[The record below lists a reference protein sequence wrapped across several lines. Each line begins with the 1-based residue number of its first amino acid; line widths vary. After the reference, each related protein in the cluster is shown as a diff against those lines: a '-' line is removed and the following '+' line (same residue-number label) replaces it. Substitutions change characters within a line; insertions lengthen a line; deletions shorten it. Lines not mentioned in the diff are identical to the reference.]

1 MTHKS
6 LFSTNADKGD
16 AEQPWLDLA
25 AARVPTPEELAVRVN
40 PIKQVAPFVTFS
52 LRLTRMVLAGHR

>member
-6 LFSTNADKGD
+6 LFTTNADKGD

-25 AARVPTPEELAVRVN
+25 GAKVPTSEELDLRVN
-40 PIKQVAPFVTFS
+40 PLTQVASFVSFS
-52 LRLTRMVLAGHR
+52 LRLARMVLAGHR

>member
-6 LFSTNADKGD
+6 LFTTNADKGD
-16 AEQPWLDLA
+16 AEQPWLDLSGA
-25 AARVPTPEELAVRVN
+25 KVPTSHELAVRAT
-40 PIKQVAPFVTFS
+40 PMKQVGPFVMFS